1 MHACM
6 LTYIDTHMHTHMH
19 VCMLARSR
27 CCDRFIVAC
36 ILLNCVALAIERPE
50 RSALEETVTYTT
62 HVVLTLIFW
71 AEMLVKCVWY
81 GPTMYA
87 RNAFNKVD
95 TAVNLVSGADLPV
108 YGHMYSM

>member
-1 MHACM
+1 
-6 LTYIDTHMHTHMH
+6 
-19 VCMLARSR
+19 MLARSR
-27 CCDRFIVAC
+27 CRDRFIVAC